1 MNKTLIFLIISIA
14 LLVLSAIVI
23 CIAPLVNNIE
33 VKNVYIGG
41 DRSWKPSD
49 WKNINCAIFAD
60 KLNFDNIAVD
70 DIQKMRK
77 LKNLCYRQKAMYG
90 LEHSAFIINA
100 ILSFVCAYLALLHYL
115 NVGKDFEK
123 KTGLIGLIS
132 GVVGFILTLL
142 YVCYSGYIFN
152 NDIAYGILDTASQNL
167 GTPTSLIKLYPNGAK
182 YKYNGAKYIL
192 LAENEK
198 GNNVEYVKYKD
209 LGKKQ
214 YNYDSKLYEIYMKN
228 NPGTSATSSNCNIGS
243 YFTNANTLQKDDNNI
258 DCDYLYYTP
267 TSSVENKYI
276 YDIWLTSLI
285 LGVFIFICDIA
296 LGIFGFLLFMQ
307 KGEAATPSEQMPII
321 YKK

>member
-33 VKNVYIGG
+33 VKNTYTGG
-41 DRSWKPSD
+41 TFSWKPSD

-132 GVVGFILTLL
+132 GVVGFVLTLL

-152 NDIAYGILDTASQNL
+152 NDIAYGILNTASQNL
-167 GTPTSLIKLYPNGAK
+167 ETPRSLIKLYPNGAK
-182 YKYNGAKYIL
+182 YKLVGSNYIL
-192 LAENEK
+192 LAENEN

-214 YNYDSKLYEIYMKN
+214 YNYDSKYYEFFMKN
-228 NPGTSATSSNCNIGS
+228 NPDTSSDHFSRCNINSQYDVNTDPTSDGS
-243 YFTNANTLQKDDNNI
+243 QS
-258 DCDYLYYTP
+258 CDYLFYTP
-267 TSSVENKYI
+267 TSSVENQYI

-307 KGEAATPSEQMPII
+307 KGGEATPSEQMPII